1 MPTVPESENVI
12 RVENNAIGP
21 QRVVVTT
28 PNESVHQLF
37 VGDASQEIAVRV
49 DGVNLS
55 VAAGAVIEANGALEL
70 ANGGTVTGQAVTI
83 QGGAALKGN
92 GTVVG
97 NLDVGTTGGPPAI
110 LSPGFSVGHLDVE
123 GNYRQGSSG
132 VYKLDLEKNQI
143 GQFDTIHV
151 TGEELGG
158 TLVVDASAFTSTNW
172 ETTVTI
178 LTAGDGIA
186 PGTTFDSVET
196 LGSNFYFVATYLA
209 GEVLLTDRPRGD
221 MDGNNMI
228 DADDIDDFVLAL
240 RNPDAYCNSHS
251 VCGSQSGNMDGMNG
265 LDFDDIDEFATALQ
279 NRGIPFAAAAIER
292 AFAGVPEPGTMTLA
306 VVGALGGFAIC
317 LQRRRGHACR
327 SLNATSCQGGA
338 LRV

>member
-1 MPTVPESENVI
+1 M
-12 RVENNAIGP
+12 
-21 QRVVVTT
+21 
-28 PNESVHQLF
+28 
-37 VGDASQEIAVRV
+37 
-49 DGVNLS
+49 
-55 VAAGAVIEANGALEL
+55 
-70 ANGGTVTGQAVTI
+70 
-83 QGGAALKGN
+83 
-92 GTVVG
+92 VG

-132 VYKLDLEKNQI
+132 VYKLDLERNQI

-151 TGEELGG
+151 TGEVELGG

-240 RNPDAYCNSHS
+240 RNPTAYCNTHP
-251 VCGSQSGNMDGMNG
+251 VCGSQSGNMDGSESG
-265 LDFDDIDEFATALQ
+265 LDFDDIDEFAQALRD
-279 NRGIPFAAAAIER
+279 RGVPFAAAAIER
-292 AFAGVPEPGTMTLA
+292 AFAGVPEPGTY
-306 VVGALGGFAIC
+306 ALLLLGVTGYC
-317 LQRRRGHACR
+317 VPGMRQRRGR
-327 SLNATSCQGGA
+327 
-338 LRV
+338 